1 MPTTLRMASRGYRE
15 HDRERRIILS
25 YSPLRYVQCTLPY
38 MQSNTCHVE
47 MAAASSSA
55 MAEQTLRVSSG
66 GKLRAYVDR
75 ALQVLPVRA
84 RPAAR
89 NLSRAL
95 SPETALSDSRAER
108 TAADLCDWRG
118 GGQGGERG
126 GDHEASA
133 AWPAPEHTDRPTG
146 SR

>member
-1 MPTTLRMASRGYRE
+1 MSTTGSVVSYVLLYSSRALLR
-15 HDRERRIILS
+15 
-25 YSPLRYVQCTLPY
+25 VV
-38 MQSNTCHVE
+38 SNTCHVE

-75 ALQVLPVRA
+75 AIQVLPVCA

-108 TAADLCDWRG
+108 TAADLCDGRG

-126 GDHEASA
+126 GDHEAS
-133 AWPAPEHTDRPTG
+133 PTRSAPEHTDRPAG